1 MGKAIQMI
9 TIGALFT
16 TISNYCMRRSIDEG
30 ESNKAFLVIQLMLVF
45 PVAILL
51 NPVRTGDYSF
61 SHQMAVFAIITGTI
75 FALMQASL
83 GKALEYGPAGLT
95 FAVVSSAAVMPI
107 IIMVSLFGR
116 PFGFNYTIYNGI
128 GSVLLMLG
136 LFWEAKIGINPV
148 KDDYNAVNWLIFA
161 TLAFILQVSV
171 LVMMQWRALFI
182 QFPFYSDQLYLPF
195 DAESAKSQ
203 WFMPIMFGTA
213 ALINLWIFIYTQNDH
228 PNIYEFLY
236 GAFGGISNSLGSFFM
251 IMATEIAT
259 PLEHAMLFP
268 ISSVEVMIMCNA
280 WGQLLYNEQVNW
292 LANACCVLGVLIGSF
307 HYEILRRLIE

>member
-1 MGKAIQMI
+1 MDKGIQLI
-9 TIGALFT
+9 TIGAIFT

-51 NPVRTGDYSF
+51 NPVRTKDYKF
-61 SHQMAVFAIITGTI
+61 SHRMAVFAIITGTI
-75 FALMQASL
+75 FAFMQASL

-95 FAVVSSAAVMPI
+95 FAVVSSAAVMPMI
-107 IIMVSLFGR
+107 VMVSIFGR
-116 PFGFNYTIYNGI
+116 PFGFNYTICNGI
-128 GSVLLMLG
+128 GSVLVMLG
-136 LFWEAKIGINPV
+136 LFWEAKTEVNSV
-148 KDDYNAVNWLIFA
+148 TYDYNAICWLIFV

-171 LVMMQWRALFI
+171 LVLMQWRALFI
-182 QFPFYSDQLYLPF
+182 QFPFYREQLYLPF

-213 ALINLWIFIYTQNDH
+213 ALINLWIFIYTRNDH
-228 PNIYEFLY
+228 PTICEFLY
-236 GAFGGISNSLGSFFM
+236 GAFGGLSNSLGSFFM
-251 IMATEIAT
+251 ILATEIAT

-268 ISSVEVMIMCNA
+268 ISSVEVMIMCNV
-280 WGQLLYNEQVNW
+280 WGQLLYGEQVNW

-307 HYEILRRLIE
+307 HYEILRGFC